1 GGCHRGAGPGPG
13 GLVSAEAGAWGP
25 PFVVSRAGGAAEFA
39 RGALFHEPGNAAE
52 LADRLSQLI
61 ADPALRAS
69 LGAEGREAAVRM
81 FDRPRLCGTLIPIYE
96 SLAPSTQ

>member
-1 GGCHRGAGPGPG
+1 MRRRGRSRDRPVGRDRGTA
-13 GLVSAEAGAWGP
+13 SAR
-25 PFVVSRAGGAAEFA
+25 SRGTSGDPAAEIA

-96 SLAPSTQ
+96 SLAPSQ